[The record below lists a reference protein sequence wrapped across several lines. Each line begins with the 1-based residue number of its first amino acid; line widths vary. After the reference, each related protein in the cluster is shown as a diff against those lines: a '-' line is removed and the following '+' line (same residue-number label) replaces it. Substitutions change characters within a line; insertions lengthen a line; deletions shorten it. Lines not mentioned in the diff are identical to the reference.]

1 MGAEILLYGY
11 GIVCLSMLVFNVL
24 YGLHLRSDGQRM
36 DTKVGII
43 RRRMTEQLELLQENP
58 SGPAQTFQTVQASH
72 LAWMRRHLSRINY
85 LLAFDGLL
93 DELDDH
99 SEVYQIY
106 LKQMQPVFLYLATVY
121 WKRESTQAAYFCY
134 FLSRHKFR
142 RHMEL
147 DQIQQVMLSYLKKDS
162 LYCKINAWKALCSF
176 GSPSVIVK
184 ALQELG
190 TGDTSQLHEKVITEA
205 LLTYTGDP
213 KDLIEVL
220 WSQMERFSIP
230 IQRAVLDYI
239 RFQSGNYRK
248 QMLEILRDK
257 HRDKELRLSAIRYF
271 GRYTDPAAR
280 PLLLG
285 FLQDSDPTHWEYS
298 AISASSLAGYDG
310 QDVVDALLR
319 AMNSSNWYIR
329 SNAASSLEAHGLSYE
344 QMFQVL
350 SGGDRYARE
359 MLAYRLKSKRLQEE
373 ADLAAT
379 EAASTQREGE
389 PVGV

>member
-43 RRRMTEQLELLQENP
+43 RRRVTEQLELLQENP
-58 SGPAQTFQTVQASH
+58 SGPAQTGQASH

-99 SEVYQIY
+99 SEVYQSY

-134 FLSRHKFR
+134 FLSRHKLR

-176 GSPSVIVK
+176 GSPSVLGK

-205 LLTYTGDP
+205 LLTYTGDS

-230 IQRAVLDYI
+230 VQRAVLDYI
-239 RFQSGNYRK
+239 RFQSGNYRE

-257 HRDKELRLSAIRYF
+257 HRDKELRLSAVRYF
-271 GRYTDPAAR
+271 GRYPDPSAR

-298 AISASSLAGYDG
+298 AISASSLARYDG
-310 QDVVDALLR
+310 QDVVDALLW

-350 SGGDRYARE
+350 SGGGRYARE
-359 MLAYRLKSKRLQEE
+359 MLEYRLKAKQLQEE
-373 ADLAAT
+373 AALAAA
-379 EAASTQREGE
+379 EATNAQREGE

>member
-1 MGAEILLYGY
+1 MGAEVLLYGY

-24 YGLHLRSDGQRM
+24 YGLHLRSDDRRM
-36 DTKVGII
+36 NTKTEVI
-43 RRRMTEQLELLQENP
+43 RRRVTEQLERLQENP
-58 SGPAQTFQTVQASH
+58 SGPAQTVQASH
-72 LAWMRRHLSRINY
+72 LAWMRRYLSRINY
-85 LLAFDGLL
+85 LLAFDGLM
-93 DELDDH
+93 DELD
-99 SEVYQIY
+99 SQAAAYQSY
-106 LKQMQPVFLYLATVY
+106 MRQLQPVFLYLATVY

-134 FLSRHKFR
+134 FLARHKLR

-147 DQIQQVMLSYLKKDS
+147 DQMQKVMLSYLKKDS

-176 GSPSVIVK
+176 GSPSILVR

-190 TGDTSQLHEKVITEA
+190 AGETSQLHEKVITEA

-213 KDLIEVL
+213 KSLIEVL
-220 WSQMERFSIP
+220 WSRMESFSIP

-239 RFQSGNYRK
+239 RFQSGDYRER
-248 QMLEILRDK
+248 MLGILRDER
-257 HRDKELRLSAIRYF
+257 RDKELRLSAVRYF
-271 GRYTDPAAR
+271 GRYPDPSAR
-280 PLLLG
+280 ALLLG

-359 MLAYRLKSKRLQEE
+359 MLAYRLKAKRLQKEAALAAEEE
-373 ADLAAT
+373 ANT
-379 EAASTQREGE
+379 HREEE
-389 PVGV
+389 PVGI

>member
-11 GIVCLSMLVFNVL
+11 GLVCLSMLAFNVI
-24 YGLHLRSDGQRM
+24 YGLYLRSDDRRM
-36 DTKVGII
+36 DARMEGI
-43 RRRMTEQLELLQENP
+43 RRRVTAQLRSIQEDS
-58 SGPAQTFQTVQASH
+58 SGEPQTVQVSH
-72 LAWMRRHLSRINY
+72 LTWMRRRLSHVNC
-85 LLAFDGLL
+85 LLAFDRLL
-93 DELDDH
+93 DELDDR
-99 SEVYQIY
+99 SEAYQSY
-106 LKQMQPVFLYLATVY
+106 LRQMQPVFLYLATVY

-134 FLSRHKFR
+134 FLSRHKLH
-142 RHMEL
+142 RHMEM
-147 DQIQQVMLSYLKKDS
+147 DQLQQVMLSYLKKSS

-176 GSPSVIVK
+176 GSPSILCK

-213 KDLIEVL
+213 KDLIEAL
-220 WSQMERFSIP
+220 WSQMERFSVP

-239 RFQSGNYRK
+239 RFQSGNYRE

-257 HRDKELRLSAIRYF
+257 HRNKELRLSAVRYF
-271 GRYTDPAAR
+271 GRYPDPSAR

-285 FLQDSDPTHWEYS
+285 FLQDRDPTHWEYS

-359 MLAYRLKSKRLQEE
+359 MLEYRLKAKQLQEE
-373 ADLAAT
+373 AALTAA
-379 EAASTQREGE
+379 EATNAQREGE

>member
-1 MGAEILLYGY
+1 MGAEVLLYGY

-24 YGLHLRSDGQRM
+24 YGLHLRSDDRRM
-36 DTKVGII
+36 NTKTEVI
-43 RRRMTEQLELLQENP
+43 RRRVTEQLERLQENP
-58 SGPAQTFQTVQASH
+58 SGPAQTVQASH
-72 LAWMRRHLSRINY
+72 LAWMRRHLSRVNY
-85 LLAFDGLL
+85 LLAFDGLM
-93 DELDDH
+93 DELD
-99 SEVYQIY
+99 SQAAAYQSY
-106 LKQMQPVFLYLATVY
+106 MRQLQPVFLYLATVY

-134 FLSRHKFR
+134 FLARHKLR

-176 GSPSVIVK
+176 GSPSILVR

-190 TGDTSQLHEKVITEA
+190 AGETSQLHEKVITEA

-213 KDLIEVL
+213 KSLIEVL
-220 WSQMERFSIP
+220 WSRMESFSIP

-239 RFQSGNYRK
+239 RFQSGDYRER
-248 QMLEILRDK
+248 MLGILRDER
-257 HRDKELRLSAIRYF
+257 RDKELRLSAVRYF
-271 GRYTDPAAR
+271 GRYPDPSAR
-280 PLLLG
+280 ALLLG

-298 AISASSLAGYDG
+298 AISAASLAGYDG
-310 QDVVDALLR
+310 QGVVDALLR
-319 AMNSSNWYIR
+319 AMNCSIWYSR
-329 SNAASSLEAHGLSYE
+329 SNAAPILEAHGLSYE

-359 MLAYRLKSKRLQEE
+359 MLAYRLKAKRLQKEAALAAEEE
-373 ADLAAT
+373 ANT
-379 EAASTQREGE
+379 HREEE

>member
-11 GIVCLSMLVFNVL
+11 GIVCLSMLVFNVI
-24 YGLHLRSDGQRM
+24 YGLHLRSDDRRM
-36 DTKVGII
+36 DVKTGVI
-43 RRRMTEQLELLQENP
+43 RRRVTEQLERLQENP
-58 SGPAQTFQTVQASH
+58 SGAPQTAQASH
-72 LAWMRRHLSRINY
+72 LAWMRRHLSHVNY

-93 DELDDH
+93 DEMD
-99 SEVYQIY
+99 SQAEAYQRY
-106 LKQMQPVFLYLATVY
+106 MKQLQPVFLYLATVY

-134 FLSRHKFR
+134 FLSRHKLR

-176 GSPSVIVK
+176 GSPSILVK

-190 TGDTSQLHEKVITEA
+190 TGDMSQLHEKVITEA

-213 KDLIEVL
+213 RDLIEVL
-220 WSQMERFSIP
+220 WSRLESFSIP

-239 RFQSGNYRK
+239 RFQSGDYRER
-248 QMLEILRDK
+248 MLGILRDE

-271 GRYTDPAAR
+271 GRYPDPSAR

-298 AISASSLAGYDG
+298 AISASSLAHYDG

-344 QMFQVL
+344 QMLQVL
-350 SGGDRYARE
+350 SGGDRYAQE
-359 MLAYRLKSKRLQEE
+359 MLAYRLKAKRLQEE
-373 ADLAAT
+373 AALAAA

>member
-1 MGAEILLYGY
+1 MGAEVLLYGY

-24 YGLHLRSDGQRM
+24 YGLHLRSDDRRM
-36 DTKVGII
+36 NTKTEVI
-43 RRRMTEQLELLQENP
+43 RRRVTEQLERLQENP
-58 SGPAQTFQTVQASH
+58 SGPAQTVQASH
-72 LAWMRRHLSRINY
+72 LAWMRRYLSRINY
-85 LLAFDGLL
+85 LLAFDGLM
-93 DELDDH
+93 DELD
-99 SEVYQIY
+99 SQAAAYQSY
-106 LKQMQPVFLYLATVY
+106 MRQLQPVFLYLATVY

-134 FLSRHKFR
+134 FLARHKLR

-176 GSPSVIVK
+176 GSPSILVK

-190 TGDTSQLHEKVITEA
+190 AGDTSQLHEKVITEA

-213 KDLIEVL
+213 RDLIEVL
-220 WSQMERFSIP
+220 WSQLESFSIP

-239 RFQSGNYRK
+239 RFQSGDYRER
-248 QMLEILRDK
+248 MLGILRDER
-257 HRDKELRLSAIRYF
+257 RDKELRLSAVRYF
-271 GRYTDPAAR
+271 GRYPDPSAR

-298 AISASSLAGYDG
+298 AISASSLAGHDG

-359 MLAYRLKSKRLQEE
+359 MLAYRLKAKRLQKEAALAAEEE
-373 ADLAAT
+373 ANT
-379 EAASTQREGE
+379 HREEE
-389 PVGV
+389 PVGI